1 MYVVIVA
8 FILFMLLLFKQKT
21 AYEMRISDWS
31 SDVCSSDLV
40 GKEFDPDT
48 LGLFKGTRE
57 TCHKPVFGMV
67 NCCAGK
73 VSGLF
78 SGGVAAAAAW
88 AGLSGGPAALAG
100 IATQFLTAFLC
111 DDAEKQLDVKDRLSL
126 CVSIGSYC
134 SKSFLGVCS
143 TKRKAYC
150 CFESKLTQIGRA

>member
-1 MYVVIVA
+1 
-8 FILFMLLLFKQKT
+8 
-21 AYEMRISDWS
+21 
-31 SDVCSSDLV
+31 
-40 GKEFDPDT
+40 
-48 LGLFKGTRE
+48 
-57 TCHKPVFGMV
+57 MV

-78 SGGVAAAAAW
+78 SGGVAAAAAL

-100 IATQFLTAFLC
+100 IATQFLTTFLC

-150 CFESKLTQIGRA
+150 CFESKLTRILQEQGRPQINMTWGKHKERQRAGFTYDDYWRFRLDPMG